1 MRVFPDANILF
12 CAAKADGAVRAWLRL
27 LPDRGHACWADACGV
42 AEARRNLVGQGP
54 QAVQVLDALLDRMQM
69 APALARAVEAV
80 ELDWLPPKHRPVLAA
95 AIRLGCEALV
105 TGDRRHFGSACGA
118 EGGRRD
124 DPRAAFAG
132 RDGSGLSAGAVRA
145 GPNRLGAGAHSARA
159 ICPRAC
165 ARDADGVAQGI
176 AAAARRHDRARHHH
190 QPLDGLADDFEVA
203 FHALAQQTVSAVLS
217 QGVALGHFA
226 DEGSRVA
233 DVFKQLR

>member
-124 DPRAAFAG
+124 DPRVRWPRWFGAERRRRARRAESAWRRCAF
-132 RDGSGLSAGAVRA
+132 
-145 GPNRLGAGAHSARA
+145 SARNLPA
-159 ICPRAC
+159 CVC
-165 ARDADGVAQGI
+165 AR
-176 AAAARRHDRARHHH
+176 R
-190 QPLDGLADDFEVA
+190 
-203 FHALAQQTVSAVLS
+203 
-217 QGVALGHFA
+217 
-226 DEGSRVA
+226 
-233 DVFKQLR
+233 